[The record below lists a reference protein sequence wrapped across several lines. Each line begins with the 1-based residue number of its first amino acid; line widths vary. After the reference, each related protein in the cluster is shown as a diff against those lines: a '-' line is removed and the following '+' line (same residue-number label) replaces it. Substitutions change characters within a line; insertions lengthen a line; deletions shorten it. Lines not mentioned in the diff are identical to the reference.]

1 MKSKRVYEKPKIKK
15 EVKMQFPLKM
25 IEAKMK
31 KEVCRQCSS
40 CHSCR

>member
-1 MKSKRVYEKPKIKK
+1 MKEDKMYEKPIITK
-15 EVKMQFPLKM
+15 ELKMQFPVKL
-25 IEAKMK
+25 IEEKAK

>member
-1 MKSKRVYEKPKIKK
+1 MKDKETYEKPIIKK
-15 EVKMQFPLKM
+15 ETKMQFPIKI
-25 IEAKMK
+25 IEVKVK

>member
-1 MKSKRVYEKPKIKK
+1 MKKKRVYEKPRITK
-15 EVKMQFPLKM
+15 EEKMQFPVKM
-25 IEAKMK
+25 LEAKMK

>member
-1 MKSKRVYEKPKIKK
+1 MKEKETYERPIIKK
-15 EVKMQFPLKM
+15 EAKMQFPIKM
-25 IEAKMK
+25 IEAKVK

>member
-1 MKSKRVYEKPKIKK
+1 MKKKRVYEKPRITK

-25 IEAKMK
+25 IEAKTK
-31 KEVCRQCSS
+31 QVVCKQCSS